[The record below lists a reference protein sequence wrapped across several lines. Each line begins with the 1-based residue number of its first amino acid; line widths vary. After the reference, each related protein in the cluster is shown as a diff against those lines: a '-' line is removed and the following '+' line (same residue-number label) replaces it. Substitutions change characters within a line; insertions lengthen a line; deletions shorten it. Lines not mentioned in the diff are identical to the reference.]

1 MTVRETAAF
10 PPKPAPKLPGSPPPR
25 VAVDS
30 AATMIASSSHTI
42 AAPSP
47 TKAAPLPS
55 SQPSVAATMAAPLP
69 SSQPTLA
76 ADGTLDGTLMADSL
90 PAGSGA
96 KTTMSPNTRITVL
109 PDVRS
114 EGDRLVLVPRDQTRY
129 EGDKLLGRGGMG
141 EVKLARDHDIGRK
154 VAVKRLLDDDNPHAV
169 ARFIDE
175 VRTVGSLEHP
185 NIVPIH
191 DVGQDEDGAYFF
203 VMKYVEGETLES
215 IIEKLDAGDAAY
227 HKRYG
232 FEARLDL
239 FVGLLR
245 ALQYAHS
252 QGLVHRDVKP
262 ANIMVGGYGEVVL
275 MDWGIAHRMRSET
288 RVTNL
293 GGQQSVDLGD
303 RASTETVDGSVVGT
317 PQYMS
322 PEQAAGDVANL
333 DGRSDLYSAAV
344 VLYEL
349 LTLRPFVKAG
359 QTAMQTVVAV
369 TQRELPSVMEPAYEH
384 PHQTA
389 VPVELRH
396 FLRSALARS
405 KDERFLTAEEM
416 LVTFEGVRSGDFAV
430 SCPITFMKANN
441 TKMGRFMDRHP
452 ITSMWV
458 MTVAFIGFLGG
469 LVGWGM
475 WAMT

>member
-1 MTVRETAAF
+1 MTARETAAY
-10 PPKPAPKLPGSPPPR
+10 PPKPVSPPR
-25 VAVDS
+25 VAADT
-30 AATMIASSSHTI
+30 AATMFAASPPS
-42 AAPSP
+42 AAAGA
-47 TKAAPLPS
+47 TMVAPS
-55 SQPSVAATMAAPLP
+55 SQATL
-69 SSQPTLA
+69 LA
-76 ADGTLDGTLMADSL
+76 GGTLDTDGTLMADSL
-90 PAGSGA
+90 PPSGGA
-96 KTTMSPNTRITVL
+96 RSTLAPSSRITVL

-191 DVGQDEDGAYFF
+191 DVGVDEDGALFF

-215 IIEKLDAGDAAY
+215 IIEKLDAGDPAY

-252 QGLVHRDVKP
+252 QGLVHRDIKP

-275 MDWGIAHRMRSET
+275 MDWGIAHRMRSDA
-288 RVTNL
+288 RQTNL
-293 GGQQSVDLGD
+293 LGQGGQLGD

-322 PEQAAGDVANL
+322 PEQASGDVSNL
-333 DGRSDLYSAAV
+333 DGRSDLYSAAA

-349 LTLRPFVKAG
+349 LTLRPLVKAG

-369 TQRELPSVMEPAYEH
+369 QERQAPSPMDSAYEH

-396 FLRSALARS
+396 FLRNALERN
-405 KDERFLTAEEM
+405 KDDRFSTAEEM

-430 SCPITFMKANN
+430 ACPITFVKANN
-441 TKMGRFMDRHP
+441 TKMERFMDRHP
-452 ITSMWV
+452 IASMWLLSASV
-458 MTVAFIGFLGG
+458 LGFLGG
-469 LVGWGM
+469 MAGWVM
-475 WAMT
+475 WAVS

>member
-1 MTVRETAAF
+1 MTASETVAY
-10 PPKPAPKLPGSPPPR
+10 PPKLSAPAR
-25 VAVDS
+25 ADI
-30 AATMIASSSHTI
+30 AATM
-42 AAPSP
+42 
-47 TKAAPLPS
+47 
-55 SQPSVAATMAAPLP
+55 MAAPLP

-76 ADGTLDGTLMADSL
+76 ADGTLDGTLMADSQL
-90 PAGSGA
+90 SGSGA
-96 KTTMSPNTRITVL
+96 RTTLSPNTRITVL

-191 DVGQDEDGAYFF
+191 DVGVDEDGSLFF

-215 IIEKLDAGDAAY
+215 IIEKLDAGDPAY

-275 MDWGIAHRMRSET
+275 MDWGIAHRMRSEA
-288 RVTNL
+288 RLTNL
-293 GGQQSVDLGD
+293 GGQLGD

-322 PEQAAGDVANL
+322 PEQAAGDVATL

-349 LTLRPFVKAG
+349 LSLRPYVKPG
-359 QTAMQTVVAV
+359 QTAMQTLVAA
-369 TQRELPSVMEPAYEH
+369 QERPLPSVTESAYDH
-384 PHQTA
+384 PHQLA

-396 FLRSALARS
+396 FLRDALARN
-405 KDERFLTAEEM
+405 KDDRFSSAEEM

-430 SCPITFMKANN
+430 SCPITFMKSNN
-441 TKMGRFMDRHP
+441 TKMERFMDRHP
-452 ITSMWV
+452 FVSMV
-458 MTVAFIGFLGG
+458 AMTVGALGFLGG
-469 LVGWGM
+469 LAGWAFYLM
-475 WAMT
+475 

>member
-1 MTVRETAAF
+1 MTVRETAVY
-10 PPKPAPKLPGSPPPR
+10 PPKLSAPPKLPGSPPAGSGHSPPLAVPAR
-25 VAVDS
+25 VDT
-30 AATMIASSSHTI
+30 AATMF
-42 AAPSP
+42 AAPSQ
-47 TKAAPLPS
+47 TMAAVS
-55 SQPSVAATMAAPLP
+55 SQPTMAAPVAAQLP

-76 ADGTLDGTLMADSL
+76 ADGTLDGTLMADNL

-96 KTTMSPNTRITVL
+96 RTTLSPNTRITVL

-191 DVGQDEDGAYFF
+191 DVGVDEDGALFF

-215 IIEKLDAGDAAY
+215 IIEKLDAGDPAY

-239 FVGLLR
+239 FIGLLR

-275 MDWGIAHRMRSET
+275 MDWGIAHRMRSEA
-288 RVTNL
+288 RLTNL
-293 GGQQSVDLGD
+293 SDQFGD

-349 LTLRPFVKAG
+349 LTLGPYVQAG

-369 TQRELPSVMEPAYEH
+369 TQRELPSVTEGAYDH
-384 PHQTA
+384 PHQLS

-396 FLRSALARS
+396 FLRSALARN
-405 KDERFLTAEEM
+405 KDDRFATAEE
-416 LVTFEGVRSGDFAV
+416 LIATFEGVRSGDFAV

-441 TKMGRFMDRHP
+441 TKMERFMDRHP
-452 ITSMWV
+452 FVSMMM
-458 MTVAFIGFLGG
+458 MTAGVLGFLGG
-469 LVGWGM
+469 LVGWAM
-475 WAMT
+475 WAMS

>member
-1 MTVRETAAF
+1 MTARETAAY
-10 PPKPAPKLPGSPPPR
+10 PPKPLSTPRAAADTAATMLAASPPPPLVASRGAMPGSPPPSQQETLM
-25 VAVDS
+25 AG
-30 AATMIASSSHTI
+30 AT
-42 AAPSP
+42 
-47 TKAAPLPS
+47 L
-55 SQPSVAATMAAPLP
+55 
-69 SSQPTLA
+69 
-76 ADGTLDGTLMADSL
+76 DGRSIDITRDGTLMADSL
-90 PAGSGA
+90 PPTGGA
-96 KTTMSPNTRITVL
+96 KSTLAPSSRITVL

-154 VAVKRLLDDDNPHAV
+154 VAVKRMLDDDNPHAV

-191 DVGQDEDGAYFF
+191 DVGVDEDGALFF

-215 IIEKLDAGDAAY
+215 IIEKLDAGDPAY

-239 FVGLLR
+239 FIGLLR

-275 MDWGIAHRMRSET
+275 MDWGIAHRMRSDA
-288 RVTNL
+288 RQTNL
-293 GGQQSVDLGD
+293 PGQGGQLGD
-303 RASTETVDGSVVGT
+303 RSSTETVDGSVVGT

-322 PEQAAGDVANL
+322 PEQAGGDVANL

-349 LTLRPFVKAG
+349 LTLRPFVKPG
-359 QTAMQTVVAV
+359 QTAMQTVVGV
-369 TQRELPSVMEPAYEH
+369 TQSEPPSVMEPAYDH
-384 PHQTA
+384 PHQAA

-396 FLRSALARS
+396 FLHHALERN
-405 KDERFLTAEEM
+405 KDDRFQTADEIIE
-416 LVTFEGVRSGDFAV
+416 TFENVRSGDFAV
-430 SCPITFMKANN
+430 ACPITFMKSNN

-452 ITSMWV
+452 LVSMGM
-458 MTVAFIGFLGG
+458 MTTGLLGFLGG
-469 LVGWGM
+469 LAGWVM
-475 WAMT
+475 WAMG

>member
-1 MTVRETAAF
+1 MTARETAAY
-10 PPKPAPKLPGSPPPR
+10 PPKPLSAPR
-25 VAVDS
+25 VAADT
-30 AATMIASSSHTI
+30 AATMFAASPP
-42 AAPSP
+42 AARGAP
-47 TKAAPLPS
+47 AAAGATMVAPS
-55 SQPSVAATMAAPLP
+55 SQATL
-69 SSQPTLA
+69 LA
-76 ADGTLDGTLMADSL
+76 GGTLDGASDITHDGTLMADSL
-90 PAGSGA
+90 PPSAGARSTLA
-96 KTTMSPNTRITVL
+96 PSSRITVL

-191 DVGQDEDGAYFF
+191 DVGVDEDGALFF

-215 IIEKLDAGDAAY
+215 IIEKLDAGDPAY

-275 MDWGIAHRMRSET
+275 MDWGIAHRMRSEA
-288 RVTNL
+288 RQTNL
-293 GGQQSVDLGD
+293 PGQSAQLGE
-303 RASTETVDGSVVGT
+303 RASTETIDGSVVGT

-322 PEQAAGDVANL
+322 PEQASGDVTNL
-333 DGRSDLYSAAV
+333 DGRSDLYSAAA

-349 LTLRPFVKAG
+349 LTLRPLVKAG

-369 TQRELPSVMEPAYEH
+369 QDRQAPGPMDSAYLEH

-396 FLRSALARS
+396 FLHSALERN
-405 KDERFLTAEEM
+405 KDDRFLTAEEM

-430 SCPITFMKANN
+430 SCPITFMKAGN
-441 TKMGRFMDRHP
+441 TKMERFMDRHP
-452 ITSMWV
+452 MASMGM
-458 MTVAFIGFLGG
+458 MTLSVVGFLGG
-469 LVGWGM
+469 MVGWVM
-475 WAMT
+475 WAMS

>member
-1 MTVRETAAF
+1 MTVRETAVY
-10 PPKPAPKLPGSPPPR
+10 PPKLSAPPKLPAR
-25 VAVDS
+25 VDT
-30 AATMIASSSHTI
+30 AATMFAASSQTM
-42 AAPSP
+42 AAPVP
-47 TKAAPLPS
+47 
-55 SQPSVAATMAAPLP
+55 APLP

-76 ADGTLDGTLMADSL
+76 ADGTLDGTLMADNL

-96 KTTMSPNTRITVL
+96 RTTLSPNTRITVL

-191 DVGQDEDGAYFF
+191 DVGVDEDGALFF

-215 IIEKLDAGDAAY
+215 IIEKLDAGDPAY

-239 FVGLLR
+239 FIGLLR

-275 MDWGIAHRMRSET
+275 MDWGIAHRMRSEA
-288 RVTNL
+288 RLTNL
-293 GGQQSVDLGD
+293 SDQFGD

-349 LTLRPFVKAG
+349 LTLRPYVQAG

-369 TQRELPSVMEPAYEH
+369 TQRELPSVTEGAYDH
-384 PHQTA
+384 PHQLS

-396 FLRSALARS
+396 FLRSALARN
-405 KDERFLTAEEM
+405 KDDRFATAEE
-416 LVTFEGVRSGDFAV
+416 LIATFEGVRSGDFAV

-441 TKMGRFMDRHP
+441 TKMERFMDRHP
-452 ITSMWV
+452 FVSMMM
-458 MTVAFIGFLGG
+458 MTAGVLGFLGG
-469 LVGWGM
+469 LAGWAM
-475 WAMT
+475 WAMS

>member
-1 MTVRETAAF
+1 MTVRETAAY
-10 PPKPAPKLPGSPPPR
+10 PPKPLSSRQPPVATPR
-25 VAVDS
+25 AAADT
-30 AATMIASSSHTI
+30 AATMF
-42 AAPSP
+42 APS
-47 TKAAPLPS
+47 APAKMPASPPS
-55 SQPSVAATMAAPLP
+55 SQATL
-69 SSQPTLA
+69 L
-76 ADGTLDGTLMADSL
+76 ADGTLDGGSLDITRDGTLMADSL
-90 PAGSGA
+90 PPSGGA
-96 KTTMSPNTRITVL
+96 KSTLSPSSRVTVL

-191 DVGQDEDGAYFF
+191 DVGVDEDGALFF

-215 IIEKLDAGDAAY
+215 IIEKLDAGDPAY

-275 MDWGIAHRMRSET
+275 MDWGIAHRMRSEA
-288 RVTNL
+288 RLTNL
-293 GGQQSVDLGD
+293 SDQFGD

-349 LTLRPFVKAG
+349 LTLRPYVQAG

-369 TQRELPSVMEPAYEH
+369 TQRELPSVTESAYDH
-384 PHQTA
+384 PHQLA

-396 FLRSALARS
+396 FLRSALARN
-405 KDERFLTAEEM
+405 KDDRFATADELIE
-416 LVTFEGVRSGDFAV
+416 TFEGVRSGDFAV

-441 TKMGRFMDRHP
+441 TKMERFMDRHP
-452 ITSMWV
+452 FVSMMM
-458 MTVAFIGFLGG
+458 MTAGVLGFLGG
-469 LVGWGM
+469 LVGWAM
-475 WAMT
+475 WAMS

>member
-1 MTVRETAAF
+1 MTVRETAAY
-10 PPKPAPKLPGSPPPR
+10 PPKPLSSRQPPVATPR
-25 VAVDS
+25 AAADT
-30 AATMIASSSHTI
+30 AATMF
-42 AAPSP
+42 APS
-47 TKAAPLPS
+47 APAKMPASPPS
-55 SQPSVAATMAAPLP
+55 SQATL
-69 SSQPTLA
+69 LA
-76 ADGTLDGTLMADSL
+76 GGTLDGGSLDITRDGTLMADSL
-90 PAGSGA
+90 PPSGGA
-96 KTTMSPNTRITVL
+96 KSTLSPSSTLPPGSRVTVL

-191 DVGQDEDGAYFF
+191 DVGVDEDGALFF

-215 IIEKLDAGDAAY
+215 IIEKLDAGDPAY

-275 MDWGIAHRMRSET
+275 MDWGIAHRVRDEA
-288 RVTNL
+288 RQGYL
-293 GGQQSVDLGD
+293 GVDPLAGLGD

-322 PEQAAGDVANL
+322 PEQASGDVANL
-333 DGRSDLYSAAV
+333 DGRSDLYSAAA

-349 LTLRPFVKAG
+349 LSLRPLVKAG

-369 TQRELPSVMEPAYEH
+369 QDRQPPSVTDSSYEH

-389 VPVELRH
+389 VPIELRH
-396 FLRSALARS
+396 FLVDALARN
-405 KDERFLTAEEM
+405 KDDRFLTAEEM

-430 SCPITFMKANN
+430 SCPITFMKVGN
-441 TKMGRFMDRHP
+441 TKMERFMDRHP
-452 ITSMWV
+452 MASMGM
-458 MTVAFIGFLGG
+458 MTLSVIGFLGG
-469 LVGWGM
+469 LAGWVM
-475 WAMT
+475 WAVG

>member
-1 MTVRETAAF
+1 MNASETAAY
-10 PPKPAPKLPGSPPPR
+10 PPKPLSTPR
-25 VAVDS
+25 VATDS
-30 AATMIASSSHTI
+30 AATMV
-42 AAPSP
+42 AAGP
-47 TKAAPLPS
+47 TSAAAGATMVAPS
-55 SQPSVAATMAAPLP
+55 SQ
-69 SSQPTLA
+69 
-76 ADGTLDGTLMADSL
+76 GTLLAGGTLEDGSIDITHDGTLMASMASMSTADRVA
-90 PAGSGA
+90 PSGGA
-96 KTTMSPNTRITVL
+96 RSTLTPSSRITVL

-191 DVGQDEDGAYFF
+191 DVGVDEDGALFF

-215 IIEKLDAGDAAY
+215 IIEKLDAGDPTY

-262 ANIMVGGYGEVVL
+262 ANIMVGAYGEVVL
-275 MDWGIAHRMRSET
+275 MDWGIAHRVRRQPAEAKPEARQASLLDQVE
-288 RVTNL
+288 
-293 GGQQSVDLGD
+293 
-303 RASTETVDGSVVGT
+303 RASTETIDGSVVGT

-322 PEQAAGDVANL
+322 PEQASGDVTNL
-333 DGRSDLYSAAV
+333 DGRSDLYSAAA

-349 LTLRPFVKAG
+349 LTLRPLVKAG

-369 TQRELPSVMEPAYEH
+369 QDRQAPNVMDSAYEH

-396 FLRSALARS
+396 FLRQALERN
-405 KDERFLTAEEM
+405 KDDRFPTAEQM
-416 LVTFEGVRSGDFAV
+416 LGTFEGVRSGDFAV
-430 SCPITFMKANN
+430 ACPITFIKANN
-441 TKMGRFMDRHP
+441 TKMERFMDRHP
-452 ITSMWV
+452 IASMWV
-458 MTVAFIGFLGG
+458 LTVAFVGFLGG
-469 LVGWGM
+469 MAGWAM
-475 WAMT
+475 WAMS